1 MIAHIENLL
10 MALTDAQFD
19 KVLML
24 IVDACKTMSEAVKT
38 VWIFVSPVLGL
49 YLAFKCKEIISNQ
62 KSNREALDQ
71 NTKISTEAF
80 DAANNFNIK
89 AEALAQ
95 AVSEIKQKT
104 TEP

>member
-1 MIAHIENLL
+1 MIALIENLL
-10 MALTDAQFD
+10 LALTDSQFD
-19 KVLML
+19 KILML
-24 IVDACKTMSEAVKT
+24 IVEACKAASEGVKT
-38 VWIFVSPVLGL
+38 VWLFVSPVLGL

-62 KSNREALDQ
+62 KANREALDE

-80 DAANNFNIK
+80 DAANNFNVK

-95 AVSEIKQKT
+95 AVSDIKHK